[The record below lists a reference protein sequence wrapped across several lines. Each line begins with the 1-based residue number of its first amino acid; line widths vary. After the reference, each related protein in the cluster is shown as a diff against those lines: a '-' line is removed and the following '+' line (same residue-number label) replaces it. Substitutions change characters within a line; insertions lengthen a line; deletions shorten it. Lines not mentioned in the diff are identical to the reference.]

1 LKFEYYYNA
10 AATICSIHICIT
22 KKLRAGKKHG
32 NILIKQVSMEDFK
45 RILVISRSKKDC
57 RKAVHYGVSLAKKYR
72 AELYVMHVVHDP
84 FIFGDSGQ

>member
-1 LKFEYYYNA
+1 
-10 AATICSIHICIT
+10 
-22 KKLRAGKKHG
+22 
-32 NILIKQVSMEDFK
+32 MEDFK